1 MRMAPHKS
9 CCGCCCNLEIG
20 APVGVVLLLLL
31 YILQAVL
38 SSIAAS
44 AMSASYQLD
53 AAKAFCFKTTKGYRD
68 GYAYCYKDNVCTGHD
83 DMDSLYSK
91 STAANTMFII
101 GSWLSVLAL
110 VYTLTATL
118 KRTEQGPLAVHH
130 SWKLLLFFPC
140 WHFLAAI
147 VNAALAA
154 EEVQFMT
161 AVEFYERAAADRHC
175 NQVPLGT
182 SDLPFIEG
190 FKTGDV
196 DCAEYKDVGVP
207 DRSDQEGRGWMG
219 SVCEPE
225 GKVAM
230 FIVWGFAWTIVVHVV
245 LVGIVTFNVYS
256 LACQIKDADQGQG
269 GTQMGA
275 STTAHGQPA
284 VAVATAVAVPA
295 TAVAVAT
302 AVVVATPVAA

>member
-1 MRMAPHKS
+1 MAPHKS

-68 GYAYCYKDNVCTGHD
+68 GYAYCYTDNVCTGHD
-83 DMDSLYSK
+83 GMDSLYSK

-154 EEVQFMT
+154 KEVQFMT

-207 DRSDQEGRGWMG
+207 DRSDQAQPRAP
-219 SVCEPE
+219 SPEPNPQSPIPNPQSPIRRSSE
-225 GKVAM
+225 PRTPSPSPPQTQHLTPCPHITEPCPM
-230 FIVWGFAWTIVVHVV
+230 R
-245 LVGIVTFNVYS
+245 S
-256 LACQIKDADQGQG
+256 LAGGARLDGQRVR
-269 GTQMGA
+269 A
-275 STTAHGQPA
+275 
-284 VAVATAVAVPA
+284 
-295 TAVAVAT
+295 
-302 AVVVATPVAA
+302 